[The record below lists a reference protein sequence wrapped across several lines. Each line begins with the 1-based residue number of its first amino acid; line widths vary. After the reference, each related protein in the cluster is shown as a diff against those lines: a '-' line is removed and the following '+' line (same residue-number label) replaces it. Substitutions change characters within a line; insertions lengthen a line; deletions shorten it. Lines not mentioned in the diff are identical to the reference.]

1 MADLG
6 TQLTFKVSSLAS
18 HPNFNSIG
26 SQVSPSNRVVGLGSR
41 VSGLGSHPD
50 FKGLKFR
57 VSDLM

>member
-1 MADLG
+1 MTDLG

-41 VSGLGSHPD
+41 VLGPTQTLRVSSLGS
-50 FKGLKFR
+50 R
-57 VSDLM
+57 I